1 MPEQTNPH
9 PNWKIILAALLDFA
23 TMFAIGGY
31 VIGKLSGQTTENGF
45 SLSGIPALI
54 SLALI
59 VAYFVNGLANG
70 IPATLFLYFVSQI
83 LQSADMRGPMLFLY
97 FLAGLA
103 GVPAGVKLAG
113 VIGKHRA
120 WCWAMLVNCA
130 IFALVCVAPAPSS
143 QTTVRP

>member
-59 VAYFVNGLANG
+59 VAYFVIGNRYFGG
-70 IPATLFLYFVSQI
+70 TLWKHI
-83 LQSADMRGPMLFLY
+83 LGTAKPK
-97 FLAGLA
+97 A
-103 GVPAGVKLAG
+103 
-113 VIGKHRA
+113 
-120 WCWAMLVNCA
+120 
-130 IFALVCVAPAPSS
+130 
-143 QTTVRP
+143 